1 MSVESTKKLQKTKEI
16 KKELEELIGDNE
28 IHDNIEIKE
37 KLKMTQRPEDAVKV
51 IQEFKE
57 IIRNNK
63 KRHCFIDIKR
73 MYNISET

>member
-37 KLKMTQRPEDAVKV
+37 KLKMVQRPEDAVNF

-63 KRHCFIDIKR
+63 K
-73 MYNISET
+73 NIVSLT

>member
-37 KLKMTQRPEDAVKV
+37 KLKMVQRPEDAVKF

-63 KRHCFIDIKR
+63 K
-73 MYNISET
+73 NIVSLT